1 MLARRDRERSPRNV
15 AGAHDGEGWYWQGRA
30 HLDAREWERAA
41 QAFTKAVRHAPKQ
54 AIFYRAR
61 GLALT
66 RLDRF
71 GAAIADF
78 QRAIELAP
86 YLAQAY
92 SDLGV
97 TLLKVN
103 RATQAVAPLEHALTI
118 DPSLRQARICLGL
131 ALAHAGLPDRALD
144 ILDSAVASDSDP
156 EIHAARAW
164 AMLGQGRVED
174 AIETLVKTLS
184 LQPGHAVAN
193 YNLLFSLQHRPGI
206 TARDLYD
213 AHRRWARIHAEREQG
228 ETREW
233 PTGLPPRIGIVSGDL
248 RRHAVS
254 ALTLRVFEAL
264 ARRGCKIICF
274 ANQSDSDHV
283 TARWRRAAH
292 RWHAVDEMDDGVLSA
307 LIARE
312 RITVLFDLSGLT
324 ARHRM
329 PVFARRAAPLQ
340 VTWAGYTGT
349 TGLTNMDVLIADA
362 REVPPG
368 EEHAYT
374 ERVVRM
380 PHCYVTYDPPPD
392 APPLARVAGE
402 PTFGCFQRAPKLNL
416 ELLSLW
422 ARIAEAVPQARFL
435 LRYGCYGEQQTQ
447 RVVSQMASRAGLD
460 PARLAF
466 EAGGSVAQML
476 AAYARVDVALDTRP
490 YSGGVTTLEA
500 LWMGVPVL
508 TWPGD
513 TFAGRHSASHL
524 HAAGCGELIV
534 NSGEA
539 YVREAVALI
548 GDPGRLAAYRRTLRG
563 RVETSPLSDGDAFA
577 ADLMAAL
584 TPMLGQSDLCA

>member
-1 MLARRDRERSPRNV
+1 MKTQ
-15 AGAHDGEGWYWQGRA
+15 DGEGWYWQGRA
-30 HLDAREWERAA
+30 HLDAGAWARAA

-61 GLALT
+61 GLALA

-78 QRAIELAP
+78 QRATELAP

-97 TLLKVN
+97 TLLKTN
-103 RATQAVAPLEHALTI
+103 RAAQAVAPLEHALKI

-144 ILDSAVASDSDP
+144 ILDSAVAHDPDP
-156 EIHAARAW
+156 EIHSARAW
-164 AMLGQGRVED
+164 AMLGQGRVEE
-174 AIETLVKTLS
+174 AIEALDKTLS
-184 LQPGHAVAN
+184 LQPTHAVAN
-193 YNLLFSLQHRPGI
+193 YNLLFSLQHRSGI
-206 TARDLYD
+206 TARDLFD
-213 AHRRWARIHAEREQG
+213 AHRRWAHLHAEFKRG
-228 ETREW
+228 ETCAW
-233 PTGLPPRIGIVSGDL
+233 PTGSPPRIGIVSGDL

-254 ALTLRVFEAL
+254 ALTLLVFEAL
-264 ARRGCKIICF
+264 ARQGHTIICF
-274 ANQSDSDHV
+274 ANQPDADEV

-292 RWHAVDEMDDGVLSA
+292 RWHVVDEMDDAALFA

-312 RITVLFDLSGLT
+312 RIAVLFDLSGLT

-349 TGLTNMDVLIADA
+349 TGLLNMDVLIADA

-368 EEHAYT
+368 EDDAYT

-380 PHCYVTYDPPPD
+380 PQCYVTYDPPPD
-392 APPLARVAGE
+392 APPPARVAGQL
-402 PTFGCFQRAPKLNL
+402 TFGCFQRAPKLNA

-460 PARLAF
+460 PARLVF
-466 EAGGSVAQML
+466 EAGGNVAQML

-534 NSGEA
+534 HSGEA
-539 YVREAVALI
+539 YVREAVTLI
-548 GDPGRLAAYRRTLRG
+548 GDPGRLAAYRRDLRAC
-563 RVETSPLSDGDAFA
+563 VQASPLSDGVAFA
-577 ADLMAAL
+577 ADLMTAL
-584 TPMLGQSDLCA
+584 TSMPG